1 MLALPAAPT
10 RRGTGSSRGAG
21 RPTTANAYTGSV
33 STTRC
38 RSSVTTHGRARARWS
53 GWVEGRSP
61 TTRSTS
67 GRSTYTHGLRRA
79 AANAS
84 RTWRAAPG
92 GKATWWNTRP
102 SRRSSPR
109 APSSTTAGPVRPP
122 ASSTAQAMRSRRP
135 VATSTGMPAAS
146 RSRMARTEAG
156 WMRSAASE
164 RVPSRSVTTS
174 WTAPLPRGSGT
185 GMERAYPLLP
195 AGRPGRGR
203 RALLD
208 QPEAVV
214 EPAQGGRGP
223 PVPAAH
229 QLHGRRDQQHPDH
242 GGVEQDRD
250 GHAQTHLLDG
260 QQLPGG
266 EAEEHDHD
274 QGRRRGDDPP
284 GALQAEGDR
293 PVVVAGLVP
302 GLLDPRQQEHLV
314 VHGQAEGEHEDQH
327 RDGDVDHARGV
338 EAERP
343 REVAFLEHPD
353 QGPEAGPERQKFMTI
368 ALTGTTTDPVI
379 RNSRAKVASPISPSA
394 YGSRPT

>member
-38 RSSVTTHGRARARWS
+38 RSSVATHGRARARWS

-67 GRSTYTHGLRRA
+67 GRSTYTHGLRPA
-79 AANAS
+79 VPKAS
-84 RTWRAAPG
+84 STCRAAPA

-135 VATSTGMPAAS
+135 VATSTGTPAAS
-146 RSRMARTEAG
+146 RARTARTEAG

-185 GMERAYPLLP
+185 GMQRAYPLLLVR
-195 AGRPGRGR
+195 RPGRDR
-203 RALLD
+203 RTLLG
-208 QPEAVV
+208 QPEAAMQ
-214 EPAQGGRGP
+214 PAQGRRGP

-242 GGVEQDRD
+242 GGVEHDRD
-250 GHAQTHLLDG
+250 GHAQAHLLDG

-274 QGRRRGDDPP
+274 QRRRRGDDPP

-314 VHGQAEGEHEDQH
+314 VHGQPEGEDEDQY

-353 QGPEAGPERQKFMTI
+353 QGPEAGPERQHVHDDR
-368 ALTGTTTDPVI
+368 LDGHDH
-379 RNSRAKVASPISPSA
+379 
-394 YGSRPT
+394 

>member
-1 MLALPAAPT
+1 MLALPAGPT
-10 RRGTGSSRGAG
+10 SSGTGSSRGAG

-38 RSSVTTHGRARARWS
+38 RSSVATHGRARARWS
-53 GWVEGRSP
+53 GGVEGRSP

-67 GRSTYTHGLRRA
+67 GRSTYTHGLRPA

-84 RTWRAAPG
+84 RTWRAAPA

-102 SRRSSPR
+102 SRRSSPM
-109 APSSTTAGPVRPP
+109 APSSTTAGPVRRA

-146 RSRMARTEAG
+146 RARMARVEAG

-185 GMERAYPLLP
+185 GMQRAYPLLVL
-195 AGRPGRGR
+195 RPGRRG

-208 QPEAVV
+208 QPEAVMQ
-214 EPAQGGRGP
+214 PPHGRRRP

-229 QLHGRRDQQHPDH
+229 ELHGRRHQQHPDH

-250 GHAQTHLLDG
+250 GHAEAHLLDG

-274 QGRRRGDDPP
+274 QGRGRGDDPP
-284 GALQAEGDR
+284 GALQAEGHG

-302 GLLDPRQQEHLV
+302 GLLDPRQQEHLI

-327 RDGDVDHARGV
+327 RHGDGDHARGV

-343 REVAFLEHPD
+343 
-353 QGPEAGPERQKFMTI
+353 G
-368 ALTGTTTDPVI
+368 
-379 RNSRAKVASPISPSA
+379 
-394 YGSRPT
+394 